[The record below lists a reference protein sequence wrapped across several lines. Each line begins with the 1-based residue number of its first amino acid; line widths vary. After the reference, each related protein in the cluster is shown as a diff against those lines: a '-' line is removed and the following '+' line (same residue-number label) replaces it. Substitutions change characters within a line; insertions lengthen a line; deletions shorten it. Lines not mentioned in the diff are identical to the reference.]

1 MCNIRLHVDAAFKL
15 VKLSRKCRIFDVVL
29 YRKVEKTKSLKKV
42 VKKFTKSLLNLAYLG
57 QDCEKPL

>member
-1 MCNIRLHVDAAFKL
+1 MCNIRLHGGDAFKL

-57 QDCEKPL
+57 

>member
-1 MCNIRLHVDAAFKL
+1 MCNIRLHGDDAFKL

-42 VKKFTKSLLNLAYLG
+42 VKKFTKSLLNREYLTY
-57 QDCEKPL
+57 DLVVI